1 MDMTWIQVFV
11 LTLSECIAQAGK
23 TVCQDHEI
31 EMQFLSRAECQVAL
45 QELITRKDRF
55 ENVIINRQKSGCS
68 VSARESKSFAS
79 LDAAKAASNA
89 DDWRDLESEKAASL
103 IPHEERLKKLQS
115 CEDSLGIAPCKS
127 GTIIVES
134 TLSGRE
140 VQVWRSQE

>member
-11 LTLSECIAQAGK
+11 LTLSECVAPAGK

-31 EMQFLSRAECQVAL
+31 EMQFLSRAECEVAL
-45 QELITRKDRF
+45 QELVTLKDQF

-89 DDWRDLESEKAASL
+89 DEWRDLETEKAASL
-103 IPHEERLKKLQS
+103 VPHEDRLKKLQT

-134 TLSGRE
+134 TVSGRE
-140 VQVWRSQE
+140 VDVWRSQE